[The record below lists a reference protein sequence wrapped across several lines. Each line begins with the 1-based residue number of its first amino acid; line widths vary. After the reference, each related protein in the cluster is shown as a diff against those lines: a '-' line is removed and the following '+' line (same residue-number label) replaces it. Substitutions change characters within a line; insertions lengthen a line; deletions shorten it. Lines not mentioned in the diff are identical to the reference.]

1 MPNYRFKARDRSG
14 TLHTGAIEAV
24 RKEVVA
30 DYLSGRDLIPVRI
43 EEERV
48 AARSLDDY
56 LRRLKKIESQ
66 DIVIFSR
73 QLATLVGAGIPFLQ
87 SLATIERQIEHPR
100 LKEVLIDIRRT
111 VEEGASFSDAL
122 AKHPKIFSRMYVSMI
137 RAGET
142 AGILE
147 DILNRLAVL
156 AEHEAE
162 TRNRVKNAVRYPLIV
177 VIAICGAFVFLVS
190 FVIPKFAAIFS
201 RFKTELPFPTRVLIG
216 INHAF
221 HQYWHI
227 MILVAAVSLWAVR
240 WYINTPAGRR
250 WWDGLKLKLPVF
262 GILFQKVAFSRFA
275 RIFAAMQK
283 SGLPMMQTLDIVADT
298 VGNVVI
304 ERAIDTM
311 RDSLREGR
319 GLQSPMEESRL
330 FPPLVVQMVGVGEET
345 GNLDTMLNK
354 VSDYY
359 DMDVDYTLRNL
370 STLIEPILLSFV
382 AGMVLF
388 LALGI
393 FLPMWNMISLFK
405 K

>member
-1 MPNYRFKARDRSG
+1 V
-14 TLHTGAIEAV
+14 L
-24 RKEVVA
+24 
-30 DYLSGRDLIPVRI
+30 
-43 EEERV
+43 
-48 AARSLDDY
+48 
-56 LRRLKKIESQ
+56 
-66 DIVIFSR
+66 IVIN
-73 QLATLVGAGIPFLQ
+73 
-87 SLATIERQIEHPR
+87 H
-100 LKEVLIDIRRT
+100 
-111 VEEGASFSDAL
+111 
-122 AKHPKIFSRMYVSMI
+122 
-137 RAGET
+137 
-142 AGILE
+142 
-147 DILNRLAVL
+147 
-156 AEHEAE
+156 
-162 TRNRVKNAVRYPLIV
+162 V
-177 VIAICGAFVFLVS
+177 V
-190 FVIPKFAAIFS
+190 
-201 RFKTELPFPTRVLIG
+201 
-216 INHAF
+216 
-221 HQYWHI
+221 HQYWYI
-227 MILVAAVSLWAVR
+227 MILVAVFTVWAIR
-240 WYINTPAGRR
+240 WYINTPRGRW

-304 ERAIDTM
+304 ERAVDSM

-319 GLQSPMEESRL
+319 GLQGPMEESGL
-330 FPPLVVQMVGVGEET
+330 FPPLVAQMIGVGEET

-370 STLIEPILLSFV
+370 STMIEPILLSFV